1 MVKEILR
8 GNNSDFVV
16 SLLRS
21 ELNVLSSTIRMIED
35 NEINRDVVID
45 NLKQVERDVRWL
57 RRSCFEA

>member
-1 MVKEILR
+1 MVEQILR

-21 ELNVLSSTIRMIED
+21 QLSVLSSVIQMIED
-35 NEINRDVVID
+35 NEINREIVTD

-57 RRSCFEA
+57 RRSCFDQ

>member
-1 MVKEILR
+1 MVEQILR
-8 GNNSDFVV
+8 GSNSDFVV

-21 ELNVLSSTIRMIED
+21 QLSVLSSVIQMIED